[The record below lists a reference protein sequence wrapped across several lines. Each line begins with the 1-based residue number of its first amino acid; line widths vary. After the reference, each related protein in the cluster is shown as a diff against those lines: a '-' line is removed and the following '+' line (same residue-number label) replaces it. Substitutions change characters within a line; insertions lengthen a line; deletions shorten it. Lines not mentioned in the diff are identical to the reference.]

1 MNDSDPD
8 ELKLTLPLA
17 VAGLMVQVVASDE
30 HLEDAELKRT
40 LSAVQEVTRVT
51 ESEAIALVSEAQE
64 VQTRPIGL
72 RTLTDELKKE
82 MTLETRISF
91 IKQLWHIAHA
101 DGRADKFEEHDI
113 QEIAQLLEVP
123 YKELVSAQVVSKL
136 QYIEAL
142 FRDQGG
148 YLNLPLTTAVLF
160 MEIARADGRVD
171 EAEIAVSIEHLME
184 TFSLET
190 TAAEALIQR
199 AFDVVGNGPG
209 LRAYT
214 DFLAR
219 NTSSA
224 ERRKLIS
231 SMRQIAKADDSVDQ
245 YEILE
250 IQNIAEML
258 GL

>member
-1 MNDSDPD
+1 MNDIHP
-8 ELKLTLPLA
+8 EEVKLTLPMA
-17 VAGLMVQVVASDE
+17 VAALMVQVVASNE
-30 HLEDAELKRT
+30 HLEEAELQRT
-40 LSAVQEVTRVT
+40 VTAIQEVLDIS
-51 ESEAIALVSEAQE
+51 ESDAAALISDAQE
-64 VQTRPIGL
+64 PPTTPMAL
-72 RTLTDELKKE
+72 RTLTDELKKD
-82 MTLETRISF
+82 MTIEARISF

-160 MEIARADGRVD
+160 MEIARADGRID
-171 EAEIAVSIEHLME
+171 ETEIAVSIEQLVT
-184 TFSLET
+184 TFSLERS
-190 TAAEALIQR
+190 AAEALIQR
-199 AFDVVGNGPG
+199 SFDVVGNGPG

-224 ERRKLIS
+224 ERRTLIS
-231 SMRQIAKADDSVDQ
+231 SLRQIARAYDSVDQ
-245 YEILE
+245 YEVLE
-250 IQNIAEML
+250 IQNIAAML